1 MTAVALYEHMSELSA
16 KMVEA
21 ARDNDWN
28 RLGALEFEIRKIRDE
43 LQILEPAD
51 RPLGPL
57 SEPERLRKV
66 ELIKRIL
73 ADDREVRQHTEP
85 WMESV
90 RRLLGGNA
98 RTRAVRAAYG
108 AMSE

>member
-1 MTAVALYEHMSELSA
+1 MTAVALYEHMSELSS

-43 LQILEPAD
+43 LQVLEPAE
-51 RPLGPL
+51 RPIGPL

-73 ADDREVRQHTEP
+73 ADDREVRLHTEP
-85 WMESV
+85 WMDGV
-90 RRLLGGNA
+90 RRLLGGGA
-98 RTRAVRAAYG
+98 RHRAMRAAYG
-108 AMSE
+108 AMRE